1 LRPHYYVG
9 WNEPDEGNKK
19 VKLRKSTHIAGN
31 GPHGDCQAQ
40 TVFDYRKDCLSA
52 MGEIPKN
59 KDGIG
64 AILAMYSQV
73 YGLRN
78 CEKEQMKNSAI
89 QCNEDSLK
97 PADVGQTRIDY
108 ANLR

>member
-1 LRPHYYVG
+1 MARMAIAKRRQY
-9 WNEPDEGNKK
+9 
-19 VKLRKSTHIAGN
+19 STIGR
-31 GPHGDCQAQ
+31 
-40 TVFDYRKDCLSA
+40 TVCRRWVRFQS
-52 MGEIPKN
+52 

-64 AILAMYSQV
+64 AILAVYSQV

-108 ANLR
+108 ANLRYFIFYKSGALGRFLPENIF